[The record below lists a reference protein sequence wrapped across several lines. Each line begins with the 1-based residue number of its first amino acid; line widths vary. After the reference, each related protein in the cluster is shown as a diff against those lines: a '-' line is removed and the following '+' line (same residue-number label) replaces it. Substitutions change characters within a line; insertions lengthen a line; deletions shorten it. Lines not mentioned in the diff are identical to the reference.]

1 MGKLKPD
8 IWKTK
13 NWDIFSHNI
22 ETGIMVGLGEEK
34 DEIAELLQ
42 DAGLGVVVF
51 R

>member
-1 MGKLKPD
+1 MAKAMNSAVYIK
-8 IWKTK
+8 
-13 NWDIFSHNI
+13 
-22 ETGIMVGLGEEK
+22 TGIMVGLGEEK